1 MPFWHFGRGLLFSF
15 SDKNATF
22 IKKRLRFLEK
32 TFIIKALTIKKSK
45 KVGYT
50 VKEFTV
56 REESDLKTFTDN
68 VYAQGSFWFRTL
80 LKKKDIRVNG
90 QKTDRNVPV
99 YKGDIVRYYLTSEQ
113 DNTPAFHSV
122 YEDGNLLIVDKE
134 SGVNSEAVFSALEK
148 RGARFIHRLD
158 RNTKGL
164 IVFALNDET
173 ERELL
178 RLFKER
184 EIEKRYLAV
193 VCGEVKET
201 EKTLTAYLVKD
212 SQNAKVRVLDEK
224 IAGGE
229 KIVTEY
235 KTLERANGFSLLEIR
250 LHTGKTHQIR
260 AHMSHIGYPVLGDA
274 KYGLD
279 GVNRAFS
286 ATRQSLVAKSL
297 TFHSNGILAYLNGR
311 TFYSRFDCQIPNQEK

>member
-1 MPFWHFGRGLLFSF
+1 M
-15 SDKNATF
+15 
-22 IKKRLRFLEK
+22 
-32 TFIIKALTIKKSK
+32 
-45 KVGYT
+45 
-50 VKEFTV
+50 KEFTV
-56 REESDLKTFTDN
+56 RENGDLKTFTDN
-68 VYAQGSFWFRTL
+68 VYAQGSFWFRAL

-90 QKTDRNVPV
+90 RKTDRNVPV
-99 YKGDIVRYYLTSEQ
+99 YKGDTVRYYLTAEQ
-113 DNTPAFHSV
+113 ENTPAFHLV
-122 YEDGNLLIVDKE
+122 YEDGNLMIVDKE
-134 SGVNSEAVFSALEK
+134 SGVNSEAVFSALQE

-158 RNTKGL
+158 RNTQGL

-178 RLFKER
+178 RLFQER
-184 EIEKRYLAV
+184 EIEKRYHAV

-201 EKTLTAYLVKD
+201 EKTLTAYLIKD
-212 SQNAKVRVLDEK
+212 AQKAKVRILDEK
-224 IAGGE
+224 RTGAE

-235 KTLERANGFSLLEIR
+235 QMIERANGFSLLEIR

-286 ATRQSLVAKSL
+286 ATRQYLVAKSL
-297 TFHSNGILAYLNGR
+297 AFRSDGLLAYLNGKI
-311 TFYSRFDCQIPNQEK
+311 FLSRFDCKIPDRKNN